1 MAVNRK
7 LSIRIDKYLF
17 PLPKLNISQIDRGH
31 IMKLRITHG
40 TLSRKH
46 GVDGKDA
53 GFMVLFAGEYPGSIC
68 DSGELEIKIS
78 EEHCAYLSLRKV
90 EEKILQGELVVIEA

>member
-1 MAVNRK
+1 M
-7 LSIRIDKYLF
+7 DKYLF
-17 PLPKLNISQIDRGH
+17 PLPKLNISQIDRDH

-53 GFMVLFAGEYPGSIC
+53 GFMVLFAG
-68 DSGELEIKIS
+68 
-78 EEHCAYLSLRKV
+78 
-90 EEKILQGELVVIEA
+90 